1 MNSRLL
7 ACVVSRRVAGIA
19 VFLGGHLEYTKAR
32 QLSSDMRTAERAI
45 SALLHHVADHFSP
58 RTLMLNIRSESP
70 RNRALAVMAKAA
82 AMQREMTIWEV
93 ESSALLLSYGE
104 PALTSQSELRNI
116 VGSLWP
122 VLNDP
127 STHDSVLDSAAL
139 GFYGYCEQ
147 LLESAQANHV

>member
-32 QLSSDMRTAERAI
+32 QLSSDTRTAERAI
-45 SALLHHVADHFSP
+45 SALVHHIADHFSP
-58 RTLMLNIRSESP
+58 RILVLNTRSESP
-70 RNRALAVMAKAA
+70 RNLALSEMAKGAA
-82 AMQREMTIWEV
+82 RQRGMTIWEV

-104 PALTSQSELRNI
+104 PALTSQSELRSI

-122 VLNDP
+122 ILNDP

-147 LLESAQANHV
+147 VLESARTASL